1 MGGGALAQS
10 TISARRS
17 FTHTHDDIHTRYSHD
32 MHMSFLPPLAEHGHE
47 HGAVWAYCVRV
58 RVNPDAD
65 RRREPDYLSSVYT
78 GKPRSL
84 LSSGNES
91 VHPADSEREAPLTLT
106 RSSTRPLLATYV
118 PFVE

>member
-17 FTHTHDDIHTRYSHD
+17 FTHTHDDIHTTCTCRFYR
-32 MHMSFLPPLAEHGHE
+32 HGPSM
-47 HGAVWAYCVRV
+47 GPWAYCVRV
-58 RVNPDAD
+58 RVNPA